1 MTAVDSTT
9 ELTPVHDLTAGDV
22 FERHG
27 RTWTVEHVV
36 REWGGSV
43 YVVCT
48 NGGGRLVSGRR
59 DGGRPPRASRLARL
73 VA

>member
-48 NGGGRLVSGRR
+48 NGGGVWFPAGAEVVVLPAQVDLR
-59 DGGRPPRASRLARL
+59 D
-73 VA
+73 